1 MRYLI
6 TLLLSVLLVGCGT
19 SGPERSIGGW
29 TWIDPVDGSR
39 GTGKA
44 VTEGKFSSAKASC
57 DLESRQVSI
66 PGADCSM
73 QPGPD
78 CTALTGFNLEWCQ
91 VQQPT
96 EHCDYGP
103 VRDAKEAKRQA
114 FDNCMNLSGWARN

>member
-1 MRYLI
+1 M
-6 TLLLSVLLVGCGT
+6 TLLLRVFLVGCGI
-19 SGPERSIGGW
+19 SGSERSVGGW
-29 TWIDPVDGSR
+29 TWIDPVNGSR
-39 GTGKA
+39 GTAKA

-57 DLESRQVSI
+57 DLESRKVSI

-96 EHCDYGP
+96 EYCDYGP
-103 VRDAKEAKRQA
+103 VRDAKEARRQA
-114 FDNCMNLSGWARN
+114 FDNCMNLSGWARTQ